1 MNVLSSV
8 YLQYEQD
15 VVSAR
20 SRGRQLAEL
29 LGLSTQDQTR
39 VATAV
44 SELAR
49 NALMYAGGG
58 QVDYG
63 VDAGDGVNVGDQRL
77 MVRVSDQG
85 AGIAGLDEI
94 LAGQYVSHTGMG
106 AGLRGTRRLMD
117 HFHVVTGPSGT
128 QISVAKSLPPGVT
141 LSPHEIGRFQAAL
154 DGAGPVTPV
163 QELQRQNQELLRA
176 LSDLARREEE
186 LASLNRELGD
196 TNRGVVALYSELEDT
211 ASLLREASREKSMF
225 LSYVS
230 HEFRTPLHSM
240 LGLSRMLLSH
250 DDGDLSGEQDEQLRL
265 LRSSAEELLGMVN
278 DLLDLTKAEM
288 GGRELTLEPL
298 DLSQVLGTLRAL
310 FQPLVTPYGPQLIV
324 EEPATLTVLY
334 TDAGKLHQILRN
346 FISNALKFTRSGEV
360 RVSTR
365 RLEDDRWIEFSV
377 QDSGSG
383 IAPEDQARLFQDFSQ
398 VGVPALRTSK
408 GSGLG
413 LSLASRMATL
423 LGGRVG
429 MESVLN
435 HGSRFW
441 AILPLHSGTEC
452 PAIATPSA
460 ATPPLSSPGLGDPR

>member
-1 MNVLSSV
+1 VNVLSSI
-8 YLQYEQD
+8 YLRYEQD

-29 LGLSTQDQTR
+29 LGFSPQDQTR

-58 QVDYG
+58 QVEYG
-63 VDAGDGVNVGDQRL
+63 VDVEDRRFTVQ
-77 MVRVSDQG
+77 VSDQG

-94 LAGQYVSHTGMG
+94 LAGRYTSRTGMG
-106 AGLRGTRRLMD
+106 VGLRGARRLMD
-117 HFHVVTGPSGT
+117 HFHIRTGPTGT
-128 QISVAKSLPPGVT
+128 QISVAKNLQPGIT
-141 LSPHEIGRFQAAL
+141 LNPQEIGRFQAVL
-154 DGAGPVTPV
+154 DEADPVNPI
-163 QELQRQNQELLRA
+163 QELQRQNQELLQA
-176 LSDLARREEE
+176 LSELARREEE
-186 LASLNRELGD
+186 LASLNRELED

-211 ASLLREASREKSMF
+211 ASRLRDASREKSMF

-250 DDGDLSGEQDEQLRL
+250 DDGDLSEEQDEQLRL

-278 DLLDLTKAEM
+278 DLLDLTKAEA

-310 FQPLVTPYGPQLIV
+310 FQPLVTPSGPQLIV
-324 EEPATLTVLY
+324 EMPSTPTVMY

-346 FISNALKFTRSGEV
+346 FISNGLKFTRSGEV

-365 RLEDDRWIEFSV
+365 RLEEHGWIEFSV

-383 IAPEDQARLFQDFSQ
+383 IALEDQARLFLEFSQ
-398 VGVPALRTSK
+398 IGVPALQTSG

-413 LSLASRMATL
+413 LSLASRMAAL

-429 MESVLN
+429 MESSPN

-441 AILPLHSGTEC
+441 AVLPLHSDS
-452 PAIATPSA
+452 PAAVTLPADHPAFYS
-460 ATPPLSSPGLGDPR
+460 SSPDSGDLR

>member
-1 MNVLSSV
+1 MNVLSKI
-8 YLQYEQD
+8 YLRYEQD

-29 LGLSTQDQTR
+29 LGFATQDQTR

-58 QVDYG
+58 HVEYG
-63 VDAGDGVNVGDQRL
+63 VEVGNRRL

-85 AGIAGLDEI
+85 SGIAGLDEI
-94 LAGQYVSHTGMG
+94 LAGQYVSRTGMG

-117 HFHVVTGPSGT
+117 HFHITTGPTGT
-128 QISVAKSLPPGVT
+128 RVSVAKQLPSGVT
-141 LSPHEIGRFQAAL
+141 LSPHEIGEFKAVL
-154 DGAGPVTPV
+154 NEAGPVTPV
-163 QELQRQNQELLRA
+163 QELQLQNQELLRA
-176 LSDLARREEE
+176 LSELARREEQ
-186 LASLNRELGD
+186 LASLNRELED

-211 ASLLREASREKSMF
+211 ASRLRDASREKSMF

-230 HEFRTPLHSM
+230 HEFRTPLHSV

-250 DDGDLSGEQDEQLRL
+250 DDGNLSAEQDEQLRL

-278 DLLDLTKAEM
+278 DLLDLTKAET
-288 GGRELTLEPL
+288 GGRELTLESL

-310 FQPLVTPYGPQLIV
+310 FQPIVTPSGPQLVV
-324 EEPATLTVLY
+324 EEPTAPTVLY

-365 RLEDDRWIEFSV
+365 QLEEAGWIEFSV
-377 QDSGSG
+377 QDSGPG
-383 IAPEDQARLFQDFSQ
+383 IAPEDQARLFQEFSQ
-398 VGVPALRTSK
+398 LGIPALRTSG

-441 AILPLHSGTEC
+441 AVLPLNSGTSS
-452 PAIATPSA
+452 PATAVPSA
-460 ATPPLSSPGLGDPR
+460 GPLPPSSAGLGDPR

>member
-1 MNVLSSV
+1 MNVLSSI

-20 SRGRQLAEL
+20 SRGRHLAEL
-29 LGLSTQDQTR
+29 LGFSAQDQTR

-58 QVDYG
+58 QVEYG
-63 VDAGDGVNVGDQRL
+63 VDVKDRRL
-77 MVRVSDQG
+77 TVQVSDQG
-85 AGIAGLDEI
+85 TGIAGLDEI
-94 LAGQYVSHTGMG
+94 LAGRYVSRTGMG

-117 HFHVVTGPSGT
+117 HFHIKTGLTGT
-128 QISVAKSLPPGVT
+128 QITVAKHLPPGVT
-141 LSPHEIGRFQAAL
+141 LTPHEIGRFRAVL
-154 DGAGPVTPV
+154 NEAGPVTPV

-176 LSDLARREEE
+176 LSELARREEE
-186 LASLNRELGD
+186 LASLNRELED

-211 ASLLREASREKSMF
+211 ASRLRDVSREKSMF

-230 HEFRTPLHSM
+230 HEFRTPLHSV

-250 DDGDLSGEQDEQLRL
+250 DDGDLSAEQDEQLRL

-278 DLLDLTKAEM
+278 DLLDLTKAET
-288 GGRELTLEPL
+288 GGRELTLESL
-298 DLSQVLGTLRAL
+298 ELSQVLSTLRAL
-310 FQPLVTPYGPQLIV
+310 FQPLVTPSGPQLIV
-324 EEPATLTVLY
+324 EDSTAPVMLY

-365 RLEDDRWIEFSV
+365 QLEENGWIEFSV
-377 QDSGSG
+377 QDSGPG
-383 IAPEDQARLFQDFSQ
+383 IAPEDQTKLFQEFSQ
-398 VGVPALRTSK
+398 VGVPALRTSG

-429 MESVLN
+429 MESVLGQ
-435 HGSRFW
+435 GSRFW
-441 AILPLHSGTEC
+441 AVLPLNSGIDS
-452 PAIATPSA
+452 PAAAAPSA
-460 ATPPLSSPGLGDPR
+460 VPLPLSSPGLGDPR